1 LSLIHISILALVQG
15 LTEFLPVSSSG
26 HLVLV
31 PALTG
36 WPDQGLVIDV
46 AVHVGSLLAVLIYFW
61 RETWMVFLGFFQLV
75 LGRGGPGSQLA
86 LYLIVATLPVL
97 IVGALFVRYDVN
109 AALRSAEVVGWTTI
123 GFGILLFLADRTGMT
138 IRRLEHMKVDL
149 ALAIG
154 LAQVLALV
162 PGTSRSGIT
171 MTMAR
176 FLGFERI
183 DGARFSMLMSMPV
196 IVAAAAVA
204 ARDLAQ
210 SGEPI
215 LNGDAGLAAGLA
227 FLTALLS
234 IAILMAMLKRMSFAP
249 FVAYRMFL
257 GMVLPVLYYGFGWTL
272 GG

>member
-36 WPDQGLVIDV
+36 WPDQGLAIDV

-61 RETWMVFLGFFQLV
+61 RETWMVFLGFFQLL

-109 AALRSAEVVGWTTI
+109 TALRSAEVVGWTTI
-123 GFGILLFLADRTGMT
+123 GFGLLLFLADRTGMT

-183 DGARFSMLMSMPV
+183 DGARFAMLMSIPV
-196 IVAAAAVA
+196 I
-204 ARDLAQ
+204 
-210 SGEPI
+210 
-215 LNGDAGLAAGLA
+215 LAAGLVDGTRIYLSGDFVLGFEA
-227 FLTALLS
+227 VLAAGLSFLVALAA
-234 IAILMAMLKRMSFAP
+234 IAAMMAWLRRAGFGI
-249 FVAYRMFL
+249 F
-257 GMVLPVLYYGFGWTL
+257 VLYRLAL
-272 GG
+272 GGGILYWVYA